1 MTDRRSAGHLP
12 LLWRGDSENSAENL
26 QHIRGAI
33 GFIEEST
40 SGGREKFF
48 RQKLIRD
55 AVIRKLEV
63 IGEAVKNIPDEL
75 RLRCPSVPW
84 QRVLKQDVGR
94 LLDELGR

>member
-26 QHIRGAI
+26 QPIREAI

-63 IGEAVKNIPDEL
+63 IGEAVKTSRMSFAPVAL
-75 RLRCPSVPW
+75 RF
-84 QRVLKQDVGR
+84 
-94 LLDELGR
+94 LGRGC